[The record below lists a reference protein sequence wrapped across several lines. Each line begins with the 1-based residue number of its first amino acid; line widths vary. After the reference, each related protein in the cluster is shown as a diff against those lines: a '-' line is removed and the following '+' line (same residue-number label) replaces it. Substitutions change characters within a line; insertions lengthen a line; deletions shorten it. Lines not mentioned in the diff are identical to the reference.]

1 MISFC
6 SASCFRAMA
15 VDDMAMAPPMIRGG
29 GARVILRGFS
39 HFGGI
44 LSCCCL
50 RAAETHGN
58 PRRGITR
65 GKRPYAGQFNLVW
78 IHGLR
83 QMRFGVPCAAQA
95 ASSSI
100 EGYQPGS

>member
-1 MISFC
+1 MISPC

-58 PRRGITR
+58 PRGDHSRETIHACQR
-65 GKRPYAGQFNLVW
+65 NLVW